1 MEVVLNSVLRFRLDL
16 EPSKVYRCDRFQF
29 LFYFLNINAFVF
41 LYKKV
46 LIKKPLFA
54 LAIVKRKEKQG
65 VELNFEK
72 QNPKTDYIVEKQFKI
87 NHNRIF

>member
-1 MEVVLNSVLRFRLDL
+1 
-16 EPSKVYRCDRFQF
+16 
-29 LFYFLNINAFVF
+29 
-41 LYKKV
+41 
-46 LIKKPLFA
+46 LIKKSLFA

>member
-1 MEVVLNSVLRFRLDL
+1 MEVVINSVLRFRLDL
-16 EPSKVYRCDRFQF
+16 QSSKVYRCDRFQF

-46 LIKKPLFA
+46 LIKKSLFA

-72 QNPKTDYIVEKQFKI
+72 QNPKTDYIVEKKFKI

>member
-1 MEVVLNSVLRFRLDL
+1 MEVVINSVLQLWLDF
-16 EPSKVYRCDRFQF
+16 EPPKVYRCDRFQF

-46 LIKKPLFA
+46 LIKKSLFA